1 MSTNKRSFQCFNTV
15 GGEDAHRSS
24 ASFKHHTSHLPRIP
38 RHGMVGHHEPLE
50 ECYLCSEYRHAQAWD
65 ALETQVSPL
74 YHTHTPHHHH
84 HPHRYV
90 HSGAT
95 EPEAAHSGQ
104 DHHIHHH
111 RYNKRMMLVKN
122 SDPSLRKT
130 IILHRRNLRSFG
142 LFLEEVSELMQ
153 YHIRKL
159 YTLDGHKIDNV
170 QSLMQCPSVLV
181 CVGREPS
188 HPSIVESF
196 RKTSDDTLPK
206 LSMRSRVSGC
216 TEGQGVNQGLPM
228 KKSAINPKTD
238 KVTDNRRSASSDKS
252 LPDGTDSP
260 DHVDSYPPTG
270 EGIGDDDIE
279 KRVRVNKDGSLS
291 MEMKV
296 RFRLQNDETLHWS
309 TEVRKS
315 TGKTP
320 ERSFE
325 SPTGENHKEQ
335 TDERAASS
343 RSVRSVRSHA
353 TETSIKTQASDVP
366 ADNVA
371 EHVKTAERTSSALS
385 AKSAK
390 SHCSATPTK
399 SVCSGEATAISDEGN
414 SEEEEESQERV
425 QSAMSAKSTQSVMS
439 TTSNKSKISDV
450 PAEEYFS
457 EQDKTVER
465 AASAMSDRSAKSNT
479 STLSHRSKGPFPV
492 EGNTEEENG
501 ERAPSCMSVNEET
514 VERVSSAMSA
524 KSNDSGISAKHSNAE
539 DETEER
545 SQSNMSA
552 KSNTSVSSR
561 STMARDVPSEEN
573 AANEKKTVQ
582 RPLSTLSAKSARS
595 AKSSKSSKSKASHA
609 KDEENREDMERAP
622 SNTSNKS
629 AKSGQSNVTGVS
641 MKSKASK
648 VPSEDGVSITE
659 NEEETETSAK
669 SSVSAKSVRSNMSG
683 TTAGITKDKSER
695 APRTTS
701 ANSTMSLRSKTSKSD
716 TLSRSEVPAVTVE
729 ETEDRVP
736 TVMSSKSKVSARS
749 RKSGAKE
756 KTSEGWSQSSLSV
769 KSNLSMK
776 SRKSK
781 ETNTLTDEQVENK
794 EEMKISTEGP
804 AKQKTTVVNTDAKN
818 KSTSDLH
825 EEEKPEP
832 VDKRSCHSKTSSS
845 SRQNSKNATAE
856 IIAKPISASSDTCQ
870 GAQQPKG
877 NNRHVI
883 SHTESN
889 ESDLSLTTYNSDVV
903 EKLHE
908 STGTG
913 ESKSN
918 VSKKK
923 KSGPL
928 EATDTGRRVTDNKSD
943 NSSKC
948 RHKTTDAD
956 DFELA
961 PSSLPNASP
970 TEVVN
975 EWLKTIPTDSDM
987 FDMEEFNENYD
998 VQETGHTTEEIK
1010 GMDANENNV
1019 ESATESTKDTEEEVM
1034 NSVPNNDCQ
1043 TSTEAPNEDNTEQD
1057 DASKMF
1063 HSSVQVMKVLLNPK
1077 LDRCNSLPEIS
1088 PVYGRKLSTSARGLL
1103 DCLVKLQLIDHDP
1116 KNANEK
1122 DERYQ
1127 ELMNILQSLWLCDR
1141 PESEHVLKE
1150 DQHHFL
1156 DDEFNHT
1163 SSSGVDVNSGSTVSG
1178 KSSDGVNCDVSQP
1191 HTAAN
1196 ALMTVQEV
1204 LEADTQWTHEREVE
1218 GMDEKNQKEDDP
1230 ATDDTIRSNDSPREL
1245 PETPFSSN
1253 NSSENEGNG
1262 QNLPE
1267 EAEAECQDD
1276 TSSESP
1282 PLIHSAQLV
1291 KMISQDPNP
1300 VWVLTLLTKIEK
1312 QFMTHYINAMRE
1324 FKARW
1329 NLVDD
1334 EQLDMMISE
1343 LKTEVHKR
1351 IQTSIDRELRKLQ
1364 GRAGLPRPPKET
1376 MSRTSTTQTVDRRRK
1391 LKIMLNQLTDPHA
1404 EKSDDSDTSYSD
1416 QRNENDVE
1424 YCPCETCIKNEP
1436 TSRTPGPV
1444 PTSINCTSQSEND
1457 TETKAVETFVEKVIV
1472 KAVREVEGGEVH
1484 QATEDD
1490 TAVATH
1496 DEEAD
1501 DMCQNAGQDNGSE
1514 NNDKDDKDTIKE
1526 LTDKEEVLE
1535 MGTVTEGGET
1545 DAIAKDE
1552 SAESMKATL
1561 NEDTFTVADK
1571 DEANKRWLTM
1581 KKILLPPVKMILQYK
1596 MRTQQ
1601 LKNTNENDTT
1611 AEDQL
1616 NEPTEQAKTE
1626 EEIYGKKETADTRK
1640 DDSKEETAEDN
1651 VTENVNV
1658 ADDKDEETAE
1668 KTSMEDEI
1676 SEEKEIAVTGEG
1688 EMVEEAGASMDEE
1701 DDTAEDVAE
1710 TTEHES
1716 DEEEVVEGGTT
1727 EGATDEDEKIL
1738 ATGVD
1743 ENVVMV
1749 KGDEQSKEE
1758 TTTEDELADKDEAM
1772 EAGTAD
1778 EETNEDEMKVDVTE
1792 ATTAKN
1798 AGDDETFTGKD
1809 ESEKEDAAEEGM
1821 INDGET
1827 AVTTEDESM
1836 GDEIVE
1842 KSTVAATTDNDSD
1855 NEEAMKTEIADNG
1868 EESGAASED
1877 DSADDDDENE
1887 VSENATGPLTEEATT
1902 EDELVSEKEAAVTS
1916 EDGEYE
1922 LKEDAAEDATAE
1934 NGDAE
1939 HSNTAATSEDETD
1952 QEEAVEKQIGSYKEE
1967 LPSTTADESNDTTT
1981 AGEEEKADTEDEMA
1995 VDKDINREND
2005 SKEETAEDETVSGTT
2020 EKDSDKEETVE
2031 AGIVDDEEDTVAAS
2045 DNDSAEGTITN
2056 EDETVEGNTA
2066 AGDEL
2071 SKEPDVAVTTEDET
2085 DIEKETDVISEDESK
2100 KELAE
2105 AEDENTLKESDVA
2118 ATTEDES
2125 DRDEAETTDDGEQTA
2140 ATNKE
2145 DEIADT
2151 NKAGT
2156 PDNESAIE
2164 KDIAV
2169 SSEDEAE
2176 DSAAEDRKDAAAT
2189 NKYESD
2195 EYSAVEKDI
2204 LVPSELDEN
2213 ETAEK
2218 TSMEDEISEEKEIA
2232 VTGEDEM
2239 VEEADETAEED
2250 KTEPSKKNAES
2261 SATKDSFEEEEKDD
2275 DEDVKSH
2282 SGKLVR
2288 SETTE
2293 EESEEAEN
2301 ESSRE
2306 SGATGEDCTE
2316 SATTGDETEEHKT
2329 AEPEKH
2335 VITRKGTSQSD
2346 SVEESGA
2353 GGTSAGEEDGDN
2365 TEDESAQDDKLQLT
2379 RGENEEVEENAIS
2392 ESDTNP
2398 DRANGTPCECI
2409 DISNG
2414 SHHNVKDTVETFEK
2428 EEETE
2433 TPNEDWSEA
2442 QGDSADGEDEAEEDS
2457 DEPEE
2462 ETDDGEQDFVPSK
2475 TDKQKACNRAAEVTM
2490 LIPFSTLTKVNAES
2504 EDGAYADVEDSD
2516 TELNSQDDVTSLE
2529 SKSLKKVS

>member
-1 MSTNKRSFQCFNTV
+1 MPLCKDFLSQTKRTKQRLPPKMSTNKRSFQCFNTV

-216 TEGQGVNQGLPM
+216 LPM

-315 TGKTP
+315 TGKTREYLQGHNIP
-320 ERSFE
+320 
-325 SPTGENHKEQ
+325 
-335 TDERAASS
+335 
-343 RSVRSVRSHA
+343 
-353 TETSIKTQASDVP
+353 
-366 ADNVA
+366 
-371 EHVKTAERTSSALS
+371 
-385 AKSAK
+385 
-390 SHCSATPTK
+390 
-399 SVCSGEATAISDEGN
+399 
-414 SEEEEESQERV
+414 
-425 QSAMSAKSTQSVMS
+425 
-439 TTSNKSKISDV
+439 
-450 PAEEYFS
+450 YFS
-457 EQDKTVER
+457 QVSDRSYSESENISAGEQDK
-465 AASAMSDRSAKSNT
+465 SDITR
-479 STLSHRSKGPFPV
+479 HYQR
-492 EGNTEEENG
+492 
-501 ERAPSCMSVNEET
+501 
-514 VERVSSAMSA
+514 
-524 KSNDSGISAKHSNAE
+524 NAE
-539 DETEER
+539 
-545 SQSNMSA
+545 
-552 KSNTSVSSR
+552 K
-561 STMARDVPSEEN
+561 PHC
-573 AANEKKTVQ
+573 
-582 RPLSTLSAKSARS
+582 PHL
-595 AKSSKSSKSKASHA
+595 
-609 KDEENREDMERAP
+609 
-622 SNTSNKS
+622 
-629 AKSGQSNVTGVS
+629 
-641 MKSKASK
+641 
-648 VPSEDGVSITE
+648 
-659 NEEETETSAK
+659 
-669 SSVSAKSVRSNMSG
+669 RSNMSG
-683 TTAGITKDKSER
+683 TTAGKSLHEETDENNSTKSNNLKSSYSPNEGITKDKSER

-701 ANSTMSLRSKTSKSD
+701 ANSTMSLRSKTSKVCVSADENTEEERTFSPVSAKSNQSD

-1404 EKSDDSDTSYSD
+1404 EKSDDSDTSY
-1416 QRNENDVE
+1416 
-1424 YCPCETCIKNEP
+1424 K
-1436 TSRTPGPV
+1436 
-1444 PTSINCTSQSEND
+1444 
-1457 TETKAVETFVEKVIV
+1457 
-1472 KAVREVEGGEVH
+1472 
-1484 QATEDD
+1484 
-1490 TAVATH
+1490 
-1496 DEEAD
+1496 
-1501 DMCQNAGQDNGSE
+1501 
-1514 NNDKDDKDTIKE
+1514 
-1526 LTDKEEVLE
+1526 
-1535 MGTVTEGGET
+1535 
-1545 DAIAKDE
+1545 
-1552 SAESMKATL
+1552 
-1561 NEDTFTVADK
+1561 
-1571 DEANKRWLTM
+1571 
-1581 KKILLPPVKMILQYK
+1581 
-1596 MRTQQ
+1596 
-1601 LKNTNENDTT
+1601 
-1611 AEDQL
+1611 
-1616 NEPTEQAKTE
+1616 
-1626 EEIYGKKETADTRK
+1626 TADTRK

-1772 EAGTAD
+1772 
-1778 EETNEDEMKVDVTE
+1778 
-1792 ATTAKN
+1792 
-1798 AGDDETFTGKD
+1798 
-1809 ESEKEDAAEEGM
+1809 
-1821 INDGET
+1821 
-1827 AVTTEDESM
+1827 
-1836 GDEIVE
+1836 
-1842 KSTVAATTDNDSD
+1842 
-1855 NEEAMKTEIADNG
+1855 
-1868 EESGAASED
+1868 
-1877 DSADDDDENE
+1877 
-1887 VSENATGPLTEEATT
+1887 
-1902 EDELVSEKEAAVTS
+1902 
-1916 EDGEYE
+1916 
-1922 LKEDAAEDATAE
+1922 
-1934 NGDAE
+1934 
-1939 HSNTAATSEDETD
+1939 
-1952 QEEAVEKQIGSYKEE
+1952 
-1967 LPSTTADESNDTTT
+1967 
-1981 AGEEEKADTEDEMA
+1981 
-1995 VDKDINREND
+1995 
-2005 SKEETAEDETVSGTT
+2005 
-2020 EKDSDKEETVE
+2020 
-2031 AGIVDDEEDTVAAS
+2031 
-2045 DNDSAEGTITN
+2045 
-2056 EDETVEGNTA
+2056 
-2066 AGDEL
+2066 
-2071 SKEPDVAVTTEDET
+2071 
-2085 DIEKETDVISEDESK
+2085 
-2100 KELAE
+2100 
-2105 AEDENTLKESDVA
+2105 
-2118 ATTEDES
+2118 
-2125 DRDEAETTDDGEQTA
+2125 
-2140 ATNKE
+2140 
-2145 DEIADT
+2145 
-2151 NKAGT
+2151 
-2156 PDNESAIE
+2156 
-2164 KDIAV
+2164 
-2169 SSEDEAE
+2169 
-2176 DSAAEDRKDAAAT
+2176 
-2189 NKYESD
+2189 
-2195 EYSAVEKDI
+2195 
-2204 LVPSELDEN
+2204 
-2213 ETAEK
+2213 
-2218 TSMEDEISEEKEIA
+2218 
-2232 VTGEDEM
+2232 
-2239 VEEADETAEED
+2239 
-2250 KTEPSKKNAES
+2250 
-2261 SATKDSFEEEEKDD
+2261 
-2275 DEDVKSH
+2275 
-2282 SGKLVR
+2282 
-2288 SETTE
+2288 
-2293 EESEEAEN
+2293 
-2301 ESSRE
+2301 
-2306 SGATGEDCTE
+2306 
-2316 SATTGDETEEHKT
+2316 
-2329 AEPEKH
+2329 
-2335 VITRKGTSQSD
+2335 
-2346 SVEESGA
+2346 
-2353 GGTSAGEEDGDN
+2353 
-2365 TEDESAQDDKLQLT
+2365 
-2379 RGENEEVEENAIS
+2379 
-2392 ESDTNP
+2392 
-2398 DRANGTPCECI
+2398 
-2409 DISNG
+2409 
-2414 SHHNVKDTVETFEK
+2414 
-2428 EEETE
+2428 
-2433 TPNEDWSEA
+2433 
-2442 QGDSADGEDEAEEDS
+2442 
-2457 DEPEE
+2457 
-2462 ETDDGEQDFVPSK
+2462 
-2475 TDKQKACNRAAEVTM
+2475 
-2490 LIPFSTLTKVNAES
+2490 
-2504 EDGAYADVEDSD
+2504 
-2516 TELNSQDDVTSLE
+2516 
-2529 SKSLKKVS
+2529 